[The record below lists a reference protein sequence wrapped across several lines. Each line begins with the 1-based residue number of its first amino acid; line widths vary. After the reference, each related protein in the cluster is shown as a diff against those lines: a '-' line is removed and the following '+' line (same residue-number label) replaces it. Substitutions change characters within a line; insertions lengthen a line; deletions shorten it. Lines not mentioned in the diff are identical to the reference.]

1 MIDLK
6 IAKNRLQTK
15 ELTLV
20 IVKNGQLLFETK
32 ETRIKGFLEAIEK
45 SGNSLNGSAIADKVV
60 GKAIALLC
68 VYAKV
73 SAVYAK
79 VISIEAK
86 SLFEKH
92 KINHEWQIIV
102 KEILNFEKNQTCP
115 FEMKAK
121 NMTDPEKT
129 YIEKLKPGELLFD
142 IEDFHDSVF
151 K

>member
-15 ELTLV
+15 ESTLV

-32 ETRIKGFLEAIEK
+32 ENRIKGFLEAIEK
-45 SGNSLNGSAIADKVV
+45 IGNSLNGSAIADKVV

-73 SAVYAK
+73 AAVYAK

-92 KINHEWQIIV
+92 KINHEWSIIA
-102 KEILNFEKNQTCP
+102 KEILNFEKNRPCP

-129 YIEKLKPGELLFD
+129 YFELKNLLEILTD
-142 IEDFHDSVF
+142 CKESYN
-151 K
+151 